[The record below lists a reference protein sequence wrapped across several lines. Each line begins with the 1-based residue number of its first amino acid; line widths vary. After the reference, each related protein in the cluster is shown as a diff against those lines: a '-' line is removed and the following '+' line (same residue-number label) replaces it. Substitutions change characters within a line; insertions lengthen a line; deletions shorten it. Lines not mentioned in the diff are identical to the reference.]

1 MCYNT
6 STKNRDVTKEL
17 IIMAKAIG
25 PIYAVVAMN
34 KVMTEPQDMW
44 VYSKQSSNKEVM
56 IAYAKEIQAR
66 YPSKRVVL
74 MTREKAAEQQK
85 KFYLWRKEQEKAKL
99 ERCDRN
105 LNKLLGRMVY
115 ADSTKRVAER

>member
-1 MCYNT
+1 
-6 STKNRDVTKEL
+6 
-17 IIMAKAIG
+17 MAKVIS

-34 KVMTEPQDMW
+34 KVMTEPQDMR

-56 IAYAKEIQAR
+56 IAYAREIQAR
-66 YPSKRVVL
+66 YPHKRVVL
-74 MTREKAAEQQK
+74 MTREKAKEQQR
-85 KFYLWRKEQEKAKL
+85 KFYLWRKEQEKILL

-115 ADSTKRVAER
+115 ADSIKRVAER